1 MPLNVSGTWLTPSWV
16 SLLITK
22 HNLFSYFVCFA
33 AAHLEHLSICQIYI
47 SLLGWD
53 QPNRQLVS
61 QRARPIGIGC
71 VGKFCDIE
79 ESSESKSEPLRPVGT
94 NTHAVGKYETE
105 P

>member
-1 MPLNVSGTWLTPSWV
+1 MPLNVSGTWLMPSWV

-33 AAHLEHLSICQIYI
+33 AAHLKTPKFGQIYI
-47 SLLGWD
+47 SLLGWE

-71 VGKFCDIE
+71 VGKFDIIE
-79 ESSESKSEPLRPVGT
+79 ESSESKPVPLGR
-94 NTHAVGKYETE
+94 
-105 P
+105 